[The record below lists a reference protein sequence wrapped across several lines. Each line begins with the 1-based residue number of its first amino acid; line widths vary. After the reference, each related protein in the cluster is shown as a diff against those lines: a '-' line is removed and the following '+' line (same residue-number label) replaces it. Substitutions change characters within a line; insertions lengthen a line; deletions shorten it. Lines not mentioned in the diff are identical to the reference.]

1 MHKHAPDDMVQL
13 ATRIP
18 KPLHR
23 AMLLQAVL
31 EERSVMAIVAEALTE
46 HLARLRAEAQRHQ
59 AGEDA

>member
-18 KPLHR
+18 KTLHR
-23 AMLLQAVL
+23 AILLQAVVQ
-31 EERSVMAIVAEALTE
+31 ERSVMVIVAEALTE
-46 HLARLRAEAQRHQ
+46 HLTRLREQAQRHQ